1 MNLVAEAAWRQTRG
15 AGKQPAETGRVVE
28 AERIGDGR
36 DRQVGIDE
44 IAPRLAKAAEFL
56 PARTASFEFGP
67 EVPLL
72 INVDQRPRR
81 RDLPER
87 G

>member
-1 MNLVAEAAWRQTRG
+1 MSRKLRGDRPVAPENNRLNY
-15 AGKQPAETGRVVE
+15 GRVVE
-28 AERIGDGR
+28 AERMGDGR
-36 DRQVGIDE
+36 DRQVGLDE

-56 PARTASFEFGP
+56 PARTAGFEFGP

-72 INVDQRPRR
+72 INVDQRSRR
-81 RDLPER
+81 SDLPER